1 MLLQST
7 NGVGDALNKGKD
19 IITENTKAMEGLG
32 RATQASDIDMSKLA
46 KSMLQLTLPVTLFD
60 QVDKLR
66 ELTYDMTR
74 ESLGQT
80 KFVGDAIAASIGEAT
95 FNTLQFGVGLD
106 DNLKLMASINE
117 KMQTNTLLGGKQI
130 ENMQLLAHNAG
141 VAGADIAEIVV
152 GFRNIGVGTDKAIE
166 NIGRMQKDARDYGVN
181 VGTFM
186 KGISSNLKML
196 SSYNFKDG
204 VEGFSRMV
212 MKAQAL
218 RIDVG
223 KTFTMAEGLL
233 EPEKAIEMAANFQM
247 LGGAIGDLG
256 DPFKLLHM
264 AQTDAEGLQ
273 DAVIGMAESAVVF
286 NEETGE
292 FDIPVTEMYRLK
304 EAAGAANMSYQE
316 MTDMAFKAAE
326 RTKKL
331 DLLGTTTVPEDYK
344 ELVANMGN
352 IKGGQVEVSIPSF
365 DAAGKQIATVTKK
378 AHELNQTDYDA
389 LKKMNEESQMDE
401 KSIALASKGYLET
414 IANAVASAEAAPLML
429 GVQTKG
435 ITDMQETAKAI
446 ADTGLKGLEEAF
458 TTEAVADYG
467 SALTRHI
474 ALGMNDEEATQHF
487 QSTASLFR
495 ATLQS
500 QYGDAIY
507 DAQKGM
513 DDNNIL
519 KKMDIVDTVMGK
531 VDSFTTALGNMNDEL
546 LGILPED
553 VQEKIKK
560 GTLSL
565 TENMEAI
572 GQAMEYVYGRVN
584 DRLMSTGQETGQNV
598 QRGTFVHD
606 EEDFI
611 LRPGE
616 DPISFRKDDLILG
629 GTKLFDA
636 VNSINGM
643 GGDIGMGGDNSM
655 SGNVKLDVGGRIDL
669 SVDGRNLPQNISSEQ
684 LAMEIVNN
692 PDFTSKLMSIFT
704 DSNNTYS
711 A

>member
-1 MLLQST
+1 
-7 NGVGDALNKGKD
+7 
-19 IITENTKAMEGLG
+19 
-32 RATQASDIDMSKLA
+32 
-46 KSMLQLTLPVTLFD
+46 
-60 QVDKLR
+60 
-66 ELTYDMTR
+66 
-74 ESLGQT
+74 
-80 KFVGDAIAASIGEAT
+80 
-95 FNTLQFGVGLD
+95 
-106 DNLKLMASINE
+106 
-117 KMQTNTLLGGKQI
+117 
-130 ENMQLLAHNAG
+130 
-141 VAGADIAEIVV
+141 
-152 GFRNIGVGTDKAIE
+152 
-166 NIGRMQKDARDYGVN
+166 
-181 VGTFM
+181 
-186 KGISSNLKML
+186 
-196 SSYNFKDG
+196 
-204 VEGFSRMV
+204 

-223 KTFTMAEGLL
+223 KTFSMAEGLL
-233 EPEKAIEMAANFQM
+233 EPEKAIETAASFQM

-292 FDIPVTEMYRLK
+292 FDIPVTEMYRLR
-304 EAAGAANMSYQE
+304 EAAGAAGMTYQE
-316 MTDMAFKAAE
+316 MTETAFKAAE

-401 KSIALASKGYLET
+401 RSIALASKGYLET
-414 IANAVASAEAAPLML
+414 IANSVASAEAAPLML

-446 ADTGLKGLEEAF
+446 ADTGLKGLEAAF

-474 ALGMNDEEATQHF
+474 ALGMNDEEATEHF
-487 QSTASLFR
+487 QTTASLFR

-500 QYGDAIY
+500 QFGDAVF

-513 DDNNIL
+513 DDDNIL

-531 VDSFTTALGNMNDEL
+531 VDSFTTAIGTMNDEI
-546 LGILPED
+546 LGILPDE

-572 GQAMEYVYGRVN
+572 GQAMEYVYGKVN
-584 DRLMSTGQETGQNV
+584 DRLMSTGQETGHNV

-636 VNSINGM
+636 VNNINGM

-669 SVDGRNLPQNISSEQ
+669 SVDGRNLPQ
-684 LAMEIVNN
+684 
-692 PDFTSKLMSIFT
+692 KYIFGT
-704 DSNNTYS
+704 TGYGNRK
-711 A
+711 